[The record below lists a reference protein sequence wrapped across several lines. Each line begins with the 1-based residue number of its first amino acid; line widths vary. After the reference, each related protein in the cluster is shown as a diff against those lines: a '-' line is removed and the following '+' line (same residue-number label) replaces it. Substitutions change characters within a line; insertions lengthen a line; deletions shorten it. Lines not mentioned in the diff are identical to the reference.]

1 MRTMEG
7 QISWQREQHML
18 KVGNTWNDQGTGQ
31 RMAGRE
37 PSEVNENI
45 QGITEDVVRIMAFIW
60 RSMGNIDEF

>member
-1 MRTMEG
+1 
-7 QISWQREQHML
+7 ML

-45 QGITEDVVRIMAFIW
+45 QGITEDVVRIMAFI
-60 RSMGNIDEF
+60 